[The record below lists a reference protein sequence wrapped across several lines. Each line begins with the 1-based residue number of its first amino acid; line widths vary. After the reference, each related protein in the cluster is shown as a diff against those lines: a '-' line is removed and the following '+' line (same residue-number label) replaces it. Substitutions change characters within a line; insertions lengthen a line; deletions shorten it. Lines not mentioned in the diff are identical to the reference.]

1 MVSVIIFIGT
11 IKMNVSNT
19 KKVRVLSDGIEFDA
33 FTKDNESYFGIDG
46 NPVLNT
52 RIIVI
57 GNYKK
62 PGFVPEF
69 NDSEF
74 DDITSTS
81 FCVDIKKAS

>member
-1 MVSVIIFIGT
+1 
-11 IKMNVSNT
+11 MNVSSA

-74 DDITSTS
+74 NDSEFDDITSTS